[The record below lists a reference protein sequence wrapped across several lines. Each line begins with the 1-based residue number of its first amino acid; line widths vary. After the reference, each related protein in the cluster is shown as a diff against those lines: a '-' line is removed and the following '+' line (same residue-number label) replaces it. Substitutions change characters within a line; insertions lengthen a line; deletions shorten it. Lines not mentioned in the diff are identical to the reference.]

1 MPKNWVLRATQLRTV
16 SQLDRAIQ
24 EGTVSA
30 LRQALPYSC
39 DLELLGADLAIAF
52 VQLSPTERTLDFLR
66 SNPPHTLPAA
76 WARALVGLFVSN
88 TDANAALAMY
98 SMHVLDTHSA
108 AILLDIPWPRAPQDL
123 DQGQRSDASRA
134 EGMQPLRLLDV
145 GAGDGAVTAELA
157 PLFSEVMTTEV
168 SRPCVRAIC
177 KRGFACTAT
186 SDLAVLT
193 DMPQWD
199 VVSCFNVLD
208 RCSCPLDLL
217 AGIRRLTKPQSG
229 RVLLAVVLP
238 FRPFVEC
245 GALGRRQDPKQRL
258 PVTLMRRRKSRP

>member
-1 MPKNWVLRATQLRTV
+1 
-16 SQLDRAIQ
+16 
-24 EGTVSA
+24 
-30 LRQALPYSC
+30 
-39 DLELLGADLAIAF
+39 
-52 VQLSPTERTLDFLR
+52 
-66 SNPPHTLPAA
+66 
-76 WARALVGLFVSN
+76 
-88 TDANAALAMY
+88 
-98 SMHVLDTHSA
+98 MHVLDTHSA